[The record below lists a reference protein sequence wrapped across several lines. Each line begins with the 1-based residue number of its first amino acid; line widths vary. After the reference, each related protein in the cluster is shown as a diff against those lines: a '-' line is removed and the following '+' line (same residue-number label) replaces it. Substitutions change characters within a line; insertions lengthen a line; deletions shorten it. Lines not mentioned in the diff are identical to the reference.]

1 VPSSPTIEVAFQHLS
16 PTLDVAIDGTTLQC
30 LVKSEPVATAEIGT
44 SALGASRAA
53 DEWSIVW
60 QRLDYRS
67 LRYVDDAG
75 CDAGFY
81 KIERL
86 NLNSLHQFERS
97 ALPSEKSR
105 RGKIAVAVFAFPVI
119 GPRPKLI
126 HSVFG
131 G

>member
-1 VPSSPTIEVAFQHLS
+1 MVRRCNASSST
-16 PTLDVAIDGTTLQC
+16 
-30 LVKSEPVATAEIGT
+30 EPVATAEIGT

-67 LRYVDDAG
+67 LRYIDDAG

-86 NLNSLHQFERS
+86 QFE
-97 ALPSEKSR
+97 
-105 RGKIAVAVFAFPVI
+105 FASPI
-119 GPRPKLI
+119 
-126 HSVFG
+126 
-131 G
+131 